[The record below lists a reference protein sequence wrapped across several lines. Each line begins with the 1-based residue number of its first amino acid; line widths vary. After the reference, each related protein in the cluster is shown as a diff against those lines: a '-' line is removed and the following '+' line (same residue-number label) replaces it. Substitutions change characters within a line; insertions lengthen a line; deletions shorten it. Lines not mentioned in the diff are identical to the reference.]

1 MKRLRHPNILLFMG
15 AVTSPQ
21 RLCIVTEF
29 LPRFVLHP
37 CILPETFFY
46 REIYCMSLCVI
57 SILKPLKKN
66 KHQCKEL
73 MN

>member
-29 LPRFVLHP
+29 LPRFVLNFCFWP
-37 CILPETFFY
+37 
-46 REIYCMSLCVI
+46 IYI
-57 SILKPLKKN
+57 KSIWL
-66 KHQCKEL
+66 
-73 MN
+73 